1 MIEVTETKKD
11 PLQELWEQFMTV
23 RDALQHI
30 RNGAAIITLNTP
42 VGSMEVDDIFESP
55 GYMQQL
61 EKDFRNYKVDLA
73 EAIIEEMTDVIK
85 QEADAAMN
93 PEVFEPFPIGTPKA
107 DHRRSVMDADDGK

>member
-23 RDALQHI
+23 RETLQHI
-30 RNGAAIITLNTP
+30 RNGAAVVAIHIPGGYTDI
-42 VGSMEVDDIFESP
+42 EDIFESP
-55 GYMQQL
+55 NYMQQL

-73 EAIIEEMTDVIK
+73 EEIIKEMTEVIK
-85 QEADAAMN
+85 QEVDAAMN

-107 DHRRSVMDADDGK
+107 DHRRSVTDADDGK